1 MKAVVVG
8 PGRIGCGMAGHALH
22 RSGYELVF
30 VGRNPD
36 VVDHLNR
43 VGRYGVRLVNGR
55 QSEESVVDGVRA
67 VSAYDP
73 EGLAEAVMAADVI
86 ATAVGCP
93 SLPAAGALLA
103 DGLRRRTTPVN
114 VLAFENLGNGGT
126 CLRHF
131 VAACGGAGVGHGF
144 SAALVSRVVAQR
156 LGDPRADEP
165 LVFVGD
171 PTSEFMVDA
180 RSLVPPAPALHGM
193 KAVQD
198 WDAWVQRKL
207 FTFSAGHAT
216 AAYLGFLKGYH
227 YIHTAVRD
235 PEIREEV
242 LHAMREG
249 QKGLLARFGPEVAG
263 SDEDLAAIVARFE
276 NAALNDSIDRV
287 GRDPLRKLSLE
298 DRIVGPA
305 RLAQAA
311 GVKPGHLMLAA
322 AAAMLYCNP
331 GDPSAVA
338 MQRELQQGGPG
349 EALDKISGFHADTT
363 LGRSV
368 VRAYCKLAE
377 GRPPDGKL
385 LSLDRFFWA

>member
-1 MKAVVVG
+1 MKALIVG

-36 VVDHLNR
+36 VVDHLSR
-43 VGRYGVRLVNGR
+43 VGRYRVRLVDGR
-55 QSEESVVDGVRA
+55 RVEETVVDGVRA

-73 EGLAEAVMAADVI
+73 ERLAEEVRTADLI
-86 ATAVGCP
+86 TTSVGCQ
-93 SLPAAGALLA
+93 SLLAAGALLA
-103 DGLRRRTTPVN
+103 DGLRRRPQPVN
-114 VLAFENLGNGGT
+114 VLAFENMGNGGA
-126 CLRHF
+126 CLAHF
-131 VAACGGAGVGHGF
+131 IAACGRVDAAHGF
-144 SAALVSRVVAQR
+144 SGALVSRVVAQR
-156 LGDPRADEP
+156 LGDPRGDEP

-171 PTSEFMVDA
+171 PAAEFVVNA
-180 RSLVPPAPALHGM
+180 RTLVAPVPAIEGM
-193 KAVQD
+193 RVVED

-216 AAYLGFLKGYH
+216 AAYLGFLKGYR

-235 PEIREEV
+235 PEIRDGV
-242 LHAMREG
+242 LDAMREG

-263 SDEDLAAIVARFE
+263 TEEDLGAIVARFE

-287 GRDPLRKLSLE
+287 GRDPLRKLAPE

-311 GVKPGHLMLAA
+311 GVRPGHLMLAA
-322 AAAMLYCNP
+322 AAALLYCNP

-338 MQRELQQGGPG
+338 MQRELQQAGP
-349 EALDKISGFHADTT
+349 EALDRVSGFHADTT

-368 VRAYCKLAE
+368 VRAYCRLAE
-377 GRPPDGKL
+377 NRPPDSKL